1 MPLRVRQAAR
11 RCVWSAR
18 TIVCALIA
26 YGLAGY
32 RLLQGCPLA
41 PAVFESS
48 ELPPQAFPLG
58 APPLAFSAA
67 ASAAH
72 AAVNAAATSVAST
85 TASAGADAVKL
96 LFGLVLL
103 LVAGFAYWVSPAYE
117 RLYQKL
123 FGRLDHY

>member
-1 MPLRVRQAAR
+1 MKRWRLSETSRGSSSPTSLFSID
-11 RCVWSAR
+11 RCLFGR
-18 TIVCALIA
+18 TGNVTS
-26 YGLAGY
+26 
-32 RLLQGCPLA
+32 CPLA